1 VIELGVVAD
10 VLIVVVL
17 ISALVAGLRRGL
29 LRSLGLWAGLVAGAI
44 AAYWAVPLVI
54 AAVPSAVWR
63 GPAAVLAAVVLL
75 GIGSSLGEGIGRL
88 LGGVVGKVGLR
99 WFERLLGGLAGVVVG
114 ALAASLVTATVVP
127 LGVPVVSS
135 ALGASSVVRAID
147 DLTPAPVAGALA
159 RVRTSILDG
168 QLPQLGELFT
178 GIDGQEVPAVDAGSA
193 ALQASGESV
202 ARITGIAYSC
212 GRSVSGTGFVV
223 AEDRIVTNAH
233 VVAGVDDPVV
243 ELPGEAALPGR
254 VVYFD
259 PVDDLAVIAVDG
271 LEGAPLAI
279 ADDLGVGE
287 QAVVQGYPYGGPFS
301 TVGAEVVA
309 VGEVPVP
316 DIYGGA
322 SSPRGVSALATDVYP
337 GNSGGPLLNE
347 QGEVVGV
354 IFARGADEQRIG
366 YATTVQE
373 ASAVLTGAAGWSA
386 PVATGACSA

>member
-1 VIELGVVAD
+1 MFELGAVAD
-10 VLIVVVL
+10 VVIVLLLV
-17 ISALVAGLRRGL
+17 SALVAGLRRGL
-29 LRSLGLWAGLVAGAI
+29 LRSLGLWAGLVAGAV
-44 AAYWAVPLVI
+44 AAYWAVPIVI

-63 GPAAVLAAVVLL
+63 GPAAVLAAIVLL
-75 GIGSSLGEGIGRL
+75 GVGSSLGEAIGRL
-88 LGGVVGKVGLR
+88 LGGVADKIGLR
-99 WFERLLGGLAGVVVG
+99 WFERLLGGAAGVVVG

-135 ALGASSVVRAID
+135 ALGASSVVRTID
-147 DLTPAPVAGALA
+147 GLTPAPVAGALA
-159 RVRTSILDG
+159 RVRTAILDG
-168 QLPQLGELFT
+168 QLPQFGELFT
-178 GIDGQEVPAVDAGSA
+178 GIDGQDVPEVDAGSA
-193 ALQASGESV
+193 ALRASGESV

-212 GRSVSGTGFVV
+212 GRSVSGTGFIV

-271 LEGAPLAI
+271 LQGEPLPI

-309 VGEVPVP
+309 VGDVPVP
-316 DIYGGA
+316 DIYGGE
-322 SSPRGVSALATDVYP
+322 SVPRGVSALATDVYP
-337 GNSGGPLLNE
+337 GNSGGPLLSAD
-347 QGEVVGV
+347 GEVVGV
-354 IFARGADEQRIG
+354 IFARGADGQRIG
-366 YATTVQE
+366 YATTVEE
-373 ASAVLTGAAGWSA
+373 ASDVLTGAAGWTS
-386 PVATGACSA
+386 PVATGACAA